1 MPQPLNLDLRAR
13 AELLTYLVASQL
25 LAKSVCGRWL
35 TIENV
40 VETQRVWLAA
50 NGGGVDWLERV
61 SISSWSQT
69 LARRVDVKLPVV
81 LGAESA
87 ATLFSE
93 NPRLDFGAP
102 FVRAVYHMCLDHLV
116 EMGWFMNG
124 RLRSADGEAP

>member
-1 MPQPLNLDLRAR
+1 MEREPNFS
-13 AELLTYLVASQL
+13 TNLVASQL
-25 LAKSVCGRWL
+25 LAKSVSGRWL

-40 VETQRVWLAA
+40 VETERVWLAA
-50 NGGGVDWLERV
+50 NGVGVDWLERV

-69 LARRVDVKLPVV
+69 LAQRVDVKLPVV

-93 NPRLDFGAP
+93 NPRLDFAAP